1 MARRE
6 EGLLDVLAD
15 LPWWVSIVV
24 GVIVYLGVRFA
35 IPALASG
42 NAFSSALA
50 VPISQTAWLAVIF
63 LLPAGFSAL
72 REARK
77 THVSGQ
83 QGSARKATT
92 PSRPA
97 PTARACPRCGGE
109 LVLRQAKRGDR
120 AGSRFWGCSSYPKCR
135 YTEELA
141 D

>member
-1 MARRE
+1 
-6 EGLLDVLAD
+6 LDVLAD